1 MKKRKK
7 NLASISVKNLQFI
20 FIFFCGK
27 TTNLPSFIPGKN
39 LIFFFFNR
47 KWRKLCDKSTDRWDK
62 LYKYHLQWPKS
73 LPNCNPTVS
82 LLYPVGFSYLL
93 STSLQIIVWWCCDAL
108 QHFDWYIQKPP
119 VHFTGWIICICI
131 VTNFSHNQPSQWWI
145 DLNFFVT

>member
-7 NLASISVKNLQFI
+7 KKLDSISVKNLQFI
-20 FIFFCGK
+20 FIFFFVAK
-27 TTNLPSFIPGKN
+27 QQIYPVSYQVR
-39 LIFFFFNR
+39 IFFFLNR
-47 KWRKLCDKSTDRWDK
+47 KWRKLYDKSTDRWDK